1 MYFESGVILLSYRDH
16 LLTSITIASLY
27 NIFLTS
33 IVFLPFLMAAQA
45 TMLQPTDGPQLKR
58 AVTVPVTVKTGH
70 FIHN

>member
-1 MYFESGVILLSYRDH
+1 MYFESGVILFSYRDH

-33 IVFLPFLMAAQA
+33 IVFFPILMVARA
-45 TMLQPTDGPQLKR
+45 TMSRPTDGPQLKR
-58 AVTVPVTVKTGH
+58 AASVPVTVKTGH